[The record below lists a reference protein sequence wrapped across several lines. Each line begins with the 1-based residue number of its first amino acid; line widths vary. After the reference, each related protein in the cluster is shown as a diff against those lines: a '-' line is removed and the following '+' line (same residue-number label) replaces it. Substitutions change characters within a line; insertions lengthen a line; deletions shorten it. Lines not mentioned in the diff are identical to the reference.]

1 MRDRPY
7 AERLA
12 LAARLTEPAIRR
24 AIMNL
29 RLPGGSCGIDVGC
42 GIGQQTRWL
51 AEAAGPA
58 CRVVGL
64 DIDEANL
71 AAARHLTAGPA
82 EDRIE
87 FVRGDLHH
95 LPFPDRSYD
104 WIWCADTLWPVVV
117 AADPVASVRE
127 LARVI
132 RPGGRVALAYWSGQL
147 LLPGHP
153 VLEARL
159 NAAFVSATP
168 YLAEESS
175 GTHFL
180 EALSW
185 LGGAGLR
192 ERRVRT
198 YVADL
203 QAPLS
208 EERREALA
216 FVLDM
221 FWGGLEERLDR
232 RDWLDYRTLAGDG
245 SALGTLEVQD
255 YAGFITYTVFDAT
268 VA

>member
-1 MRDRPY
+1 MKDRSY
-7 AERLA
+7 AETLA

-24 AIMNL
+24 AIADL
-29 RLPGGSCGIDVGC
+29 RLPAGSRGIDAGC

-64 DIDEANL
+64 DIDEGNL
-71 AAARHLTAGPA
+71 AAARCLTAGPA

-87 FVRGDLHH
+87 FVRGDLRQ
-95 LPFPDRSYD
+95 LPFPDRSCD

-117 AADPVASVRE
+117 AADPVAAVRE
-127 LARVI
+127 LARVV

-168 YLAEESS
+168 YLVEASP

-180 EALSW
+180 DALGW
-185 LGGAGLR
+185 LGAAGMHG
-192 ERRVRT
+192 RRGRT

-203 QAPLS
+203 QAPLD
-208 EERREALA
+208 EEQREALA
-216 FVLDM
+216 FVMDM
-221 FWGGLEERLDR
+221 LWSGLESRLDR
-232 RDWLDYRTLAGDG
+232 QDWLDYRALAGDG
-245 SALGTLEVQD
+245 SALGTLDVED
-255 YAGFITYTVFDAT
+255 YAGFITYTVFDAIVT
-268 VA
+268 

>member
-1 MRDRPY
+1 MRERPY

-12 LAARLTEPAIRR
+12 LAARLTEPAIRQ
-24 AIMNL
+24 AIENL
-29 RLPGGSCGIDVGC
+29 RLPAGSRGIDAGC

-58 CRVVGL
+58 CRVTGI
-64 DIDEANL
+64 DIDEGNL
-71 AAARHLTAGPA
+71 AAARHLTIGPA
-82 EDRIE
+82 DDRVE

-95 LPFPDRSYD
+95 LPFPDRSHD
-104 WIWCADTLWPVVV
+104 WIWCADTLWPVVM
-117 AADPVASVRE
+117 AADPLAAVRE
-127 LARVI
+127 LARVV
-132 RPGGRVALAYWSGQL
+132 RPGGRVALAYWSGHL

-153 VLEARL
+153 LLEARL
-159 NAAFVSATP
+159 NTAFVSATP
-168 YLAEESS
+168 YLAEAAP

-180 EALSW
+180 DALGW
-185 LGGAGLR
+185 LRAAGLR
-192 ERRVRT
+192 ERRART

-208 EERREALA
+208 DERREALA

-245 SALGTLEVQD
+245 SALGTLDVED